1 MGAWLIIGAS
11 GHARSLA
18 SIVNGR
24 GDHVAAVSDAGL
36 AGAARDS
43 AASERSLS
51 PFAAADGRTPRVFFD
66 DDEALRFAAETSLS
80 IAVGIGDNGVRNRI
94 AESIIASPELGRLT
108 GPLIAASATVDPTA
122 RLGALSQVC
131 EHAHVGPLADIGP
144 AVIINTGAI
153 VEHEAGVGAG
163 THLAPGSVLLG
174 ASFVGNRV
182 FVGSGARVLPGCTVG
197 GLSVIGAGAVVTRD
211 LAGGATYIGVPAR
224 ELTSKKGATL

>member
-1 MGAWLIIGAS
+1 MGAWLILGAS

-24 GDHVAAVSDAGL
+24 GDYVAAVSDAGL
-36 AGAARDS
+36 AGAASDS

-51 PFAAADGRTPRVFFD
+51 PFAAADGRTPTVFFD
-66 DDEALRFAAETSLS
+66 DDEALRFAAEKSLS
-80 IAVGIGDNGVRNRI
+80 IAVGIGDNGVRKRV
-94 AESIIASPELGRLT
+94 AESIIASSELVHLT
-108 GPLIAASATVDPTA
+108 VPLVAASATVDPTA
-122 RLGALSQVC
+122 RLGPLSQVC
-131 EHAHVGPLADIGP
+131 EHAHVGPLADIGS

-153 VEHEAGVGAG
+153 VEHEAGVGSG